1 MQDYKTIT
9 DAMKAKLDELLPD
22 EAVTPHPTKAYL
34 SNIKAIYVTER
45 LNDVFG
51 VGVWRTTVE
60 PIASDGKMV
69 VVKLTLTIPDYGV
82 YYECFGGNDNSDL
95 GDAYKGATTDALT
108 KICSWMGLG
117 AEVFKGKQ
125 TGKKSA
131 QSAPKR
137 QPSNPIESAQ
147 PIQPKP
153 KKVLTS
159 AELQDPITQ
168 ETLARWLY
176 QERFQKLGAPKDFDA
191 GKALQRCYEVSDED
205 ARDFRAYYDG
215 YVEKHFAPR

>member
-1 MQDYKTIT
+1 MQEYKTIT
-9 DAMKAKLDELLPD
+9 DGMKAKLDELLPD

-51 VGVWRTTVE
+51 VGAWRTTVE

-69 VVKLTLTIPDYGV
+69 VVKLTLTIPEYGI

-125 TGKKSA
+125 TGNKSA
-131 QSAPKR
+131 QPAPKR

-153 KKVLTS
+153 KKALTS
-159 AELQDPITQ
+159 AELRDPITQ

-205 ARDFRAYYDG
+205 ARYFKAYYDD
-215 YVEKHFAPR
+215 YVKKHFAPR

>member
-1 MQDYKTIT
+1 MQGYKTIT
-9 DAMKAKLDELLPD
+9 DEMKAQLDALLPD
-22 EAVTPHPTKAYL
+22 EAVTPHPTKTYL

-51 VGVWRTTVE
+51 VGEWQTTVE
-60 PIASDGKMV
+60 PITTDGKMV
-69 VVKLTLTIPDYGV
+69 VVKLKLTIPDYGI

-125 TGKKSA
+125 TGKKSV
-131 QSAPKR
+131 
-137 QPSNPIESAQ
+137 Q
-147 PIQPKP
+147 PITPKP

-159 AELQDPITQ
+159 AELRDPTTQ

-176 QERFQKLGAPKDFDA
+176 QERFQKYGAPKNYDA
-191 GKALQRCYEVSDED
+191 GKDLQLLYEVKDED
-205 ARDFRAYYDG
+205 ARKFRAYYDG
-215 YVEKHFAPR
+215 YVETHFAPR

>member
-1 MQDYKTIT
+1 
-9 DAMKAKLDELLPD
+9 MKAQLDALLPD
-22 EAVTPHPTKAYL
+22 EAVTPPPTKAYL
-34 SNIKAIYVTER
+34 SNFKAIYVTER

-51 VGVWRTTVE
+51 VGAWKTTVE
-60 PIASDGKMV
+60 PIATDGKMV
-69 VVKLTLTIPDYGV
+69 VVKLTLPIPEYGI

-131 QSAPKR
+131 Q
-137 QPSNPIESAQ
+137 

-159 AELQDPITQ
+159 AELRSPITQ

-205 ARDFRAYYDG
+205 ALYFRVYYDD
-215 YVEKHFAPR
+215 YVQKHFAPR

>member
-1 MQDYKTIT
+1 MQELKIT
-9 DAMKAKLDELLPD
+9 AQMKAQLDELLPD

-45 LNDVFG
+45 LNEVFG
-51 VGVWRTTVE
+51 VGAWRTTVE
-60 PIASDGKMV
+60 PIATDGKMV

-125 TGKKSA
+125 TGKKS
-131 QSAPKR
+131 SAR
-137 QPSNPIESAQ
+137 PSAAPRPANPIESAQ

-159 AELQDPITQ
+159 EELRDPITQ

-176 QERFQKLGAPKDFDA
+176 TERFQKLGAPKDFDA
-191 GKALQRCYEVSDED
+191 GKALQRCYEVSDEG
-205 ARDFRAYYDG
+205 ARYFKTYYDD
-215 YVEKHFAPR
+215 YVQKHFAPR